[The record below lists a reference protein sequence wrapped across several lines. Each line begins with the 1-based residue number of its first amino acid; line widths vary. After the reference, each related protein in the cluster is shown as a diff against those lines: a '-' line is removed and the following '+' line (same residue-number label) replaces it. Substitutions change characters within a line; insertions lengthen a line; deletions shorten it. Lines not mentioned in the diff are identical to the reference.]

1 MAAVWGGCSTSRGSF
16 SLELPRRGTAILPR
30 NAGRSGGEAHRV
42 SGAMVMARGVCV
54 CRAAAPPC
62 VTESDVTRKEEEA
75 LPGARGMDDER
86 PVAGGFVYHKSH
98 GLRRRPVKPPAAAVE
113 KEPVRARSVRPVPV
127 SESAP
132 EVPDSDKFE
141 HEGSSRLHFL
151 EERDEEKLS
160 TRLMRLGQSNK
171 VRSAMELFDS
181 MRASGL
187 QPTAHACNSLLA
199 SLIRRGY
206 PADARKMFEFM
217 KEKRLATGH
226 TYTLMLKAV
235 ARTEGYI
242 SALQMFSEIEE
253 GKESR
258 EALDVIVYNTMISA
272 CGRAKEWRQVEKLWR
287 RLAENNS
294 LTGGTLMTYDL
305 LVSTFVQCGQSE
317 LAVAAYEEMLRN
329 GLDPSEDIMKA
340 VVASCTRE
348 GRWEFALATFR
359 RMLSAGMKPNII
371 AFNSIINSLGKA
383 GEDELA
389 FRMYHL
395 LISSGL
401 EPDQYT
407 WSALLS
413 ALHRSG
419 RCWDAL
425 DLFHG
430 IKSKHP
436 SVLNSHLYHIAL
448 MSCERLGQWEHALQ
462 LLWMMEK
469 HGLQISAV
477 SYNHVIRACEVACEP
492 KVALKVYQRMTR
504 ERCSP
509 DTFTHLSVIRACIWG
524 SLWDEVEGILEE
536 VEPDSSI
543 YNTVIHGLCLRGKPI
558 LARKVYKKMQS
569 IGLTPDGKT
578 RSFMLQHITSAV

>member
-16 SLELPRRGTAILPR
+16 SLELPRRSHCYKGTGILSR
-30 NAGRSGGEAHRV
+30 NGGDAHRV
-42 SGAMVMARGVCV
+42 SGVMVMARGGVCV

-62 VTESDVTRKEEEA
+62 VPESVVTRKEEA
-75 LPGARGMDDER
+75 LPGTRCTDDER

-98 GLRRRPVKPPAAAVE
+98 GLRRRPVKPPAAVE
-113 KEPVRARSVRPVPV
+113 KEPVRARSVRPAPVV
-127 SESAP
+127 SEPAA
-132 EVPDSDKFE
+132 DNFE
-141 HEGSSRLHFL
+141 HEGSRLHFL
-151 EERDEEKLS
+151 EERDEEMLS

-171 VRSAMELFDS
+171 VRSALELFDS

-199 SLIRRGY
+199 SFVRRGY
-206 PADARKMFEFM
+206 PADAMKMFEFM

-235 ARTEGYI
+235 ARTNGYI

-272 CGRAKEWRQVEKLWR
+272 CGRAKDWRQAEKLWR
-287 RLAENNS
+287 RLAENDS
-294 LTGGTLMTYDL
+294 LTGTLMTYDL

-340 VVASCTRE
+340 IVASCTRE
-348 GRWEFALATFR
+348 GRWELALATFR

-395 LISSGL
+395 LTSSGL

-430 IKSKHP
+430 VKSKHP
-436 SVLNSHLYHIAL
+436 SVLNSHLYNIAL

-492 KVALKVYQRMTR
+492 KVALKVYQRMTS

-524 SLWDEVEGILEE
+524 SLWDKVEDILEE

-543 YNTVIHGLCLRGKPI
+543 YNTVIHGLCLRGKTI

-578 RSFMLQHITSAV
+578 RSFMLQHITSAE

>member
-16 SLELPRRGTAILPR
+16 SLEPPRRGEKGTGTLSR
-30 NAGRSGGEAHRV
+30 NGGRSGGDAHRRV
-42 SGAMVMARGVCV
+42 SGAIVMARGVVCV

-62 VTESDVTRKEEEA
+62 VPESDVTRKEEEEA
-75 LPGARGMDDER
+75 GPGTRGMDDDER

-113 KEPVRARSVRPVPV
+113 KEPVRARSVRPAPV
-127 SESAP
+127 SESAGK
-132 EVPDSDKFE
+132 SE
-141 HEGSSRLHFL
+141 HGGSRLHFL
-151 EERDEEKLS
+151 EERDEEMLS

-199 SLIRRGY
+199 SFVRRGY

-217 KEKRLATGH
+217 REKRLATGH

-272 CGRAKEWRQVEKLWR
+272 CGRAKDWRQVEKLWR
-287 RLAENNS
+287 RLAENSS

-317 LAVAAYEEMLRN
+317 LAVAAYEEMLRS
-329 GLDPSEDIMKA
+329 GLEPSEDIMKA
-340 VVASCTRE
+340 VVASCTKE

-395 LISSGL
+395 LTSSGL

-419 RCWDAL
+419 RCWDTL

-524 SLWDEVEGILEE
+524 SLWDEVENILEE

-543 YNTVIHGLCLRGKPI
+543 YNTVIHGLCLRGKTI

-578 RSFMLQHITSAV
+578 RSFMLQHITSAE

>member
-1 MAAVWGGCSTSRGSF
+1 
-16 SLELPRRGTAILPR
+16 
-30 NAGRSGGEAHRV
+30 
-42 SGAMVMARGVCV
+42 
-54 CRAAAPPC
+54 
-62 VTESDVTRKEEEA
+62 
-75 LPGARGMDDER
+75 MDDDDR

-98 GLRRRPVKPPAAAVE
+98 GLRRRPVKPAAVE
-113 KEPVRARSVRPVPV
+113 KEPVRARSVRPVTV
-127 SESAP
+127 SESAQ
-132 EVPDSDKFE
+132 EVPVSDKFE
-141 HEGSSRLHFL
+141 HGGSRLQFL
-151 EERDEEKLS
+151 EERDEEMLS
-160 TRLMRLGQSNK
+160 RRLMRLGQSNK

-187 QPTAHACNSLLA
+187 RPTAHACNSLLA
-199 SLIRRGY
+199 SFVRRGY
-206 PADARKMFEFM
+206 PADARKVFEFM
-217 KEKRLATGH
+217 QEKRLATGH

-235 ARTEGYI
+235 AKTEGYI
-242 SALQMFSEIEE
+242 SALQLFSEIEE
-253 GKESR
+253 GEESR

-272 CGRAKEWRQVEKLWR
+272 CGRAKDWRQVEKLWR
-287 RLAENNS
+287 RLAESNS
-294 LTGGTLMTYDL
+294 LTGTLMTYDL

-317 LAVAAYEEMLRN
+317 LAVAAYEEILRN

-348 GRWEFALATFR
+348 GRWELALATFR

-395 LISSGL
+395 LTSSGL

-419 RCWDAL
+419 RCWDTL

-462 LLWMMEK
+462 LLWLMEK

-524 SLWDEVEGILEE
+524 SLWDEVEDILE
-536 VEPDSSI
+536 VLFHSLVI
-543 YNTVIHGLCLRGKPI
+543 YFC
-558 LARKVYKKMQS
+558 
-569 IGLTPDGKT
+569 
-578 RSFMLQHITSAV
+578 